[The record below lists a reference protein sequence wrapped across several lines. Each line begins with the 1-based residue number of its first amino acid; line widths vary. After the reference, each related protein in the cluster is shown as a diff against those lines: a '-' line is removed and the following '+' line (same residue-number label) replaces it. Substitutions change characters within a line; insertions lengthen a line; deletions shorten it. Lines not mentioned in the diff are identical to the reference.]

1 MEVLAVETAVL
12 EGDWEFRPHVANVG
26 NGIEVFAGFGEAGA
40 KFGFVKVDGNV
51 VAEITGPDY
60 WNKLLVVAA
69 EFLPLPDE
77 AATIYDE
84 VQLTLAA

>member
-1 MEVLAVETAVL
+1 MADFTL
-12 EGDWEFRPHVANVG
+12 FPHGADLGHGVQ
-26 NGIEVFAGFGEAGA
+26 VFAGYGKAGE
-40 KFGFVKVDGNV
+40 KFGFVKVNGEMV
-51 VAEITGPDY
+51 TKATGPNY
-60 WNKLLVVAA
+60 WNVLIAAAA